1 LRDILGTERQLL
13 KGSKKLSAAAGSES
27 LRTAFEMNYTQTEGQ
42 IERLKQVFSC
52 IGLSARGKKYKA
64 MGGLLEEADK
74 ITESFPR

>member
-1 LRDILGTERQLL
+1 ML
-13 KGSKKLSAAAGSES
+13 KGSKKLYAAAGSES
-27 LRTAFEMNYTQTEGQ
+27 LRTAFEMNYTQ
-42 IERLKQVFSC
+42 IETLKQVFSC